1 MNQNCFISKKC
12 SVLLLCF
19 IAVSLQAVTAQNIE
33 EVLKARKDIANIQ
46 SKLRQSNDRSNQ
58 GA

>member
-1 MNQNCFISKKC
+1 M
-12 SVLLLCF
+12 LLLCF
-19 IAVSLQAVTAQNIE
+19 IAVSLQSVTAQNIE

-58 GA
+58 GAKLLV